1 MKRLHLQRRTWAL
14 LGVAAAIA
22 GLLGYVAVSTGPFAA
37 VPVTT
42 ATVQSR
48 AIHPALFGIGTVEA
62 RYTYR
67 IGPTSAGRVARLA
80 VHVSDRVHAGQV
92 LGTMDA
98 VDLDERIRAQ
108 QAALASAQAAL
119 AQAGSQRAYAATQ
132 AQRYAKLL
140 DARGTSA
147 EITAGKRQELAS
159 ASAARDAAGANVE
172 RLRADVLALK
182 AQRANLDLVSPV
194 DGLVV
199 ARHAEP
205 GSTLVAGQAALD
217 VIDPRQ
223 LWVDA
228 RFDQLGAG
236 GLAAGLPVGIVLRSR
251 QGQTLHGR
259 VLRVDPLA
267 DAVTEETTA
276 KIVFD
281 ALPAPLPPLGE
292 LAEVTVALPATT
304 AAPTV
309 PNAAIRILGDR
320 RGVWE
325 MNHGKPRFASVALG
339 AADLDGA
346 VQVTRGLA
354 AGDRVIAYSAAAIT
368 PHSRV
373 KVVPRIPGVAP

>member
-1 MKRLHLQRRTWAL
+1 MKRIHLQRRTWAL

-22 GLLGYVAVSTGPFAA
+22 GLLGYVAVRTGPFAA

-42 ATVQSR
+42 ATVQTR

-67 IGPTSAGRVARLA
+67 IGPTTAGRVARLA
-80 VHVSDRVHAGQV
+80 VHVGDRVQAGQV

-98 VDLDERIRAQ
+98 VDLDERIRA
-108 QAALASAQAAL
+108 AQAAL
-119 AQAGSQRAYAATQ
+119 AQAESRRAHAAQ
-132 AQRYAKLL
+132 QSKRYAQLL
-140 DARGTSA
+140 AARATSA
-147 EITAGKRQELAS
+147 EIAANEKQGLADANAALDS
-159 ASAARDAAGANVE
+159 ARAN
-172 RLRADVLALK
+172 VLALE
-182 AQRANLDLVSPV
+182 AQRANLDLVAPV

-236 GLAAGLPVGIVLRSR
+236 GLAAGLPVDIVLRSR

-276 KIVFD
+276 KIVFH

-292 LAEVTVALPATT
+292 LAEVTVALPATA

-309 PNAAIRILGDR
+309 PNAAIRTLGDR

-339 AADLDGA
+339 AADLDGT

-354 AGDRVIAYSAAAIT
+354 AGDRVIAYSATAIT

-373 KVVPRIPGVAP
+373 KVVPHIPGVTP